1 MLKNIYLVDSIL
13 NDLYVKN
20 TMNHLE
26 IQKNT
31 LPLHPLSERGEV
43 QISNIKKTQRKI

>member
-20 TMNHLE
+20 AMNHLE

-31 LPLHPLSERGEV
+31 LPLHPLSGRGEV
-43 QISNIKKTQRKI
+43 QI